1 MLIYGRILLKMPL
14 SFILELSENF
24 TTCKERES
32 VAIFRDGD
40 TDPRCSDDLCMDP
53 DVPVQAIRDFK
64 K

>member
-1 MLIYGRILLKMPL
+1 MPL